1 MSMILDFN
9 LSLIFCVS
17 NGTKFDMKQEI
28 LLIKHVLNIKSSLK
42 NVLHGFMK
50 CFSGARENQVVN
62 KYLNCSLSGL
72 CNLRK

>member
-1 MSMILDFN
+1 MKKYFQNAMSMILDFN
-9 LSLIFCVS
+9 LSLIFCFKW
-17 NGTKFDMKQEI
+17 NKFDMKQEI

-62 KYLNCSLSGL
+62 KYLNC
-72 CNLRK
+72 